1 MEYDMKKQNLLIDF
15 FTIWLTLIVFFLSDC
30 ANTQTFDFI
39 DQFDVSRNSL
49 ITSEAVTITGI
60 SGSSEVTIINGEYSI
75 NGGDFNSAPGT
86 VTNLD
91 QISARVTSSS
101 NYGSVVTAQVNIGGI
116 SASFSARTEDDPNM
130 GWALVPTIIARIN
143 PPLFPGKDFSII
155 DFGAIGDGLVDCTEA
170 FRNAIEACHND
181 GGGRIVIPDGTYLTG
196 AIHLKSNVNLYVS
209 KNAIVKFS
217 QNLADYLPVVY
228 TRFEGTECYNYS
240 PPIYAF
246 EQQNI
251 AITGSGTIDGQGDN
265 EHWWP
270 WKQTGNQD
278 VSQLRQQAE
287 NNIPVEQR
295 IYGDGH
301 YLRPNMIQPYRCQNI
316 LIDSVTIKNS
326 PMWHVHPVLCT
337 NITIQ
342 NMTVIGHGPNNDGCN
357 PESCQDV
364 LIRNC
369 YFNTGDDCI
378 AIKSGRNAD
387 GRRVNVAT
395 ENVVIQNCTMKDGH
409 GGVVMGS
416 EISGSCRNIFAEDCN
431 MDSPNL
437 NRALRLKTNSLRGGV
452 IENVYLRNITVGQ
465 VSEAAFK
472 INFYYGEGDVSDFAP
487 IVRNVE
493 IRNMTVQDCRYAL
506 LMRGYARSPISNI
519 RIIDSEF
526 SNARSQ
532 NSISEVQNLILQNVS
547 INAELMNKIINP
559 RNDNSTSV
567 KKCENETDVP
577 GTIRLFQVY
586 PNPFNNNTLITYDL
600 LETEFITLKIYDSLG
615 RLKKILLND
624 ICHNGRHYV
633 MWNGVDENERP
644 VTSGLYFYVL
654 KTQNQTM
661 MKKMTLIK

>member
-1 MEYDMKKQNLLIDF
+1 MKKHTLLIDF
-15 FTIWLTLIVFFLSDC
+15 FTNWLTLSVFFLSDC

-49 ITSEAVTITGI
+49 ITSEAVTITDI

-75 NGGDFNSAPGT
+75 NGGDFTSIPGT

-91 QISARVTSSS
+91 QISARVISSS
-101 NYGSVVTAQVNIGGI
+101 NYGSIVTAQVSIGGI
-116 SASFSARTEDDPNM
+116 SASFSVRTEDDPNM
-130 GWALVPTIIARIN
+130 GWALVPIMLARIN
-143 PPLFPGKDFSII
+143 PLVFPDKEFNII

-181 GGGRIVIPDGTYLTG
+181 GGGRVVVPDGTYLTG

-209 KNAIVKFS
+209 KNATVKFS
-217 QNLADYLPVVY
+217 QNPIDYLPVVY

-251 AITGSGTIDGQGDN
+251 ALTGSGTLDGGGDK
-265 EHWWP
+265 EHWWQ
-270 WKQTGNQD
+270 WTQLDDRD

-337 NITIQ
+337 NVTIQ
-342 NMTVIGHGPNNDGCN
+342 NVTVIGHGPNNDGCN

-364 LIRNC
+364 LIRSC
-369 YFNTGDDCI
+369 YFDTGDDCI

-409 GGVVMGS
+409 GGVVIGS
-416 EISGSCRNIFAEDCN
+416 EISGSCRNVFAEDCY

-437 NRALRLKTNSLRGGV
+437 NRALRIKTNSMRGGV
-452 IENVYLRNITVGQ
+452 VENIYLRNITVGE
-465 VSEAAFK
+465 VSEAAIK
-472 INFYYGEGDVSDFAP
+472 INFYYGEGDVGSFAP
-487 IVRNVE
+487 IVRNIEV
-493 IRNMTVQDCRYAL
+493 RNMKAQKSRYAL
-506 LMRGYARSPISNI
+506 LMRGYARSPVSNV

-526 SNARSQ
+526 TNVSNE
-532 NSISEVQNLILQNVS
+532 NSINEVENLVLQNTS
-547 INAELMNKIINP
+547 INAKLINKVINP
-559 RNDNSTSV
+559 SNDNLV
-567 KKCENETDVP
+567 NVEKLNNEISIP

-586 PNPFNNNTLITYDL
+586 PNPFNPATTIQFYISIKHHVSLT
-600 LETEFITLKIYDSLG
+600 IYNSLG
-615 RLKKILLND
+615 QEVENLINRILPVGYYTIAFNAAHLPCGLYFCRLISNSEIITNKILL
-624 ICHNGRHYV
+624 
-633 MWNGVDENERP
+633 
-644 VTSGLYFYVL
+644 
-654 KTQNQTM
+654 
-661 MKKMTLIK
+661 IK